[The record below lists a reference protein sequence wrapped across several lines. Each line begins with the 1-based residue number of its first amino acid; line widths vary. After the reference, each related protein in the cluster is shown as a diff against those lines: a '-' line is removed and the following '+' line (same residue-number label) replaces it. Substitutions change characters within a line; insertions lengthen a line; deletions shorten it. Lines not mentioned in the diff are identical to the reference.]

1 MPEAKIERPRFCS
14 QCGQPVVV
22 ADASFC
28 KECGAPLTGT
38 VWLSRDLKWRP
49 VTALALSIIPGLG
62 QWYKGQPIRGLAW
75 FLVVMLFYA
84 AGAASLAFILHLIC
98 AANAALAGAIREDAL
113 ARTGRRA
120 GRRRFSTSAGPR
132 L

>member
-28 KECGAPLTGT
+28 KECGAPLAGT
-38 VWLSRDLKWRP
+38 VWLSRDIKWHP
-49 VTALALSIIPGLG
+49 WTAFFLSVIPGLG
-62 QWYKGQPIRGLAW
+62 QLYKGQPIKALIW
-75 FLVVMLFYA
+75 FLVVALLYS
-84 AGAASLAFILHLIC
+84 GGSPLAPVLHLIC
-98 AANAALAGAIREDAL
+98 ALNAALAGAIREEAFD
-113 ARTGRRA
+113 RRVR
-120 GRRRFSTSAGPR
+120 GVRRRRQFSTRAEPR